1 MTPAARQQ
9 AAIEILDLILD
20 GEAAEKALTSWG
32 RRNRY
37 AGSKDRA
44 AVRDQVFSALRCRR
58 SFAAL
63 GGAQTGRGLVLG
75 ALRAEG
81 VDPETVF
88 SGQGY
93 GPLALSEDESQEPE
107 AFASDAERLDIP
119 DWIWASFSESLGKDT
134 EAAATALQSRAPV
147 HLRANLL
154 RTTRAA
160 AIDSLAE
167 EGIICTPHPASETAL
182 DVSQGG
188 RKVRNSDCFADG
200 LVELQDAASQA
211 VVDQLPLADG
221 MRVLDF
227 CAGGGGKSLA
237 MAARAKID
245 LFAQDAN
252 PARMND
258 LPLRAQRAGADITC
272 LSEDEVPQKAPFD
285 LVLCDVPCS
294 GSGSWRR
301 APEGKWRLTREMLD
315 EIRISQRQ
323 ILDDA
328 AELVAQNGHLAYA
341 TCSMLNEEN
350 TDQVQ
355 GFLER
360 HEGWAEV
367 SQDSWQVQN
376 GTDGFFVSVL
386 TRAGS
391 GC

>member
-44 AVRDQVFSALRCRR
+44 AVRDHVFTALRRRR
-58 SFAAL
+58 SFAVL

-75 ALRAEG
+75 ALRATDT
-81 VDPETVF
+81 DPATVF
-88 SGQGY
+88 SGKGY
-93 GPLALSEDESQEPE
+93 GPAPLTESESAAPA

-119 DWIWASFSESLGKDT
+119 DWIWPSFSDSLGEAA
-134 EAAATALQSRAPV
+134 EAAAQALQSRAPV
-147 HLRANLL
+147 YLRVNLL
-154 RTTRAA
+154 RSNQAD
-160 AIDSLAE
+160 AIEALAE
-167 EGIICTPHPASETAL
+167 EGIICVPHPASDTAL
-182 DVSQGG
+182 EVTKGG
-188 RKVRNSDCFADG
+188 RKIRNSDCFADG

-211 VVDQLPLADG
+211 VVDKLPLQDG

-237 MAARAKID
+237 MAARAKVD
-245 LFAQDAN
+245 LFAHDAN
-252 PARMND
+252 TSRMND

-272 LSEDEVPQKAPFD
+272 LSEDELEKAALFD

-315 EIRISQRQ
+315 EIRLSQRQ
-323 ILDDA
+323 ILEDA
-328 AELVAQNGHLAYA
+328 CQMVRPGGHLAYA
-341 TCSMLNEEN
+341 TCSMLDEEN
-350 TDQVQ
+350 SAQIQ
-355 GFLER
+355 GFLDN
-360 HEGWAEV
+360 HEGWSRKDQA
-367 SQDSWQVQN
+367 SWQVQD
-376 GTDGFFVSVL
+376 GTDGFFVTVL
-386 TRAGS
+386 THIG
-391 GC
+391 